1 MQQEVVKIQRVLKDN
16 PQIYQLMK
24 LISEIGVSKIG
35 KITLKMLKGEIKL
48 MRIDDIQI
56 FQCFKENPP
65 KPEKMKEKE
74 RYFQETGL
82 LPSEIILDSSNRL
95 IDGYISYLLAVQQ
108 GIERIPVRYGERQ
121 IVKAYHRPGGKIY
134 IWELPKKLIDQVGPG
149 EKVVVMTSKGIRIV
163 TVKEVE
169 EYNPDRYID
178 SVRLVI
184 RKKKSETV
192 Q

>member
-1 MQQEVVKIQRVLKDN
+1 MQHNVMKVAGELECN
-16 PQIYQLMK
+16 PLIYQLMK

-35 KITLKMLKGEIKL
+35 KIALKMLKGELKL
-48 MRIDDIQI
+48 IRTEDIQV

-95 IDGYISYLLAVQQ
+95 IDGYISYLLAVQH

-134 IWELPKKLIDQVGPG
+134 IWELPEKLIDKVSPG
-149 EKVVVMTSKGIRIV
+149 EKLIVMTSKGIKIV
-163 TVKEVE
+163 TTKAVE

-184 RKKKSETV
+184 RKKE
-192 Q
+192 

>member
-74 RYFQETGL
+74 LYFQETGL
-82 LPSEIILDSSNRL
+82 LPSVIILDSSNRL

-121 IVKAYHRPGGKIY
+121 IVKHI
-134 IWELPKKLIDQVGPG
+134 IDP
-149 EKVVVMTSKGIRIV
+149 
-163 TVKEVE
+163 VE
-169 EYNPDRYID
+169 RFTYGSCRR
-178 SVRLVI
+178 S
-184 RKKKSETV
+184 
-192 Q
+192 

>member
-1 MQQEVVKIQRVLKDN
+1 M
-16 PQIYQLMK
+16 
-24 LISEIGVSKIG
+24 
-35 KITLKMLKGEIKL
+35 
-48 MRIDDIQI
+48 
-56 FQCFKENPP
+56 
-65 KPEKMKEKE
+65 
-74 RYFQETGL
+74 
-82 LPSEIILDSSNRL
+82 
-95 IDGYISYLLAVQQ
+95 
-108 GIERIPVRYGERQ
+108 
-121 IVKAYHRPGGKIY
+121 
-134 IWELPKKLIDQVGPG
+134 GPG

>member
-1 MQQEVVKIQRVLKDN
+1 MQQEVMKIQRVLKDN
-16 PQIYQLMK
+16 PQIYQVMK
-24 LISEIGVSKIG
+24 LVSEIGVSKIG
-35 KITLKMLKGEIKL
+35 KTALKMLKGELKL
-48 MRIDDIQI
+48 LRTDDIQI

-65 KPEKMKEKE
+65 KLEKMQEKE
-74 RYFQETGL
+74 RCFHETGL

-95 IDGYISYLLAVQQ
+95 IDGYISYLLAVQH
-108 GIERIPVRYGERQ
+108 GLERIPVRYGKRQ

-134 IWELPKKLIDQVGPG
+134 IWELPKKLIDQVDPG

-178 SVRLVI
+178 PVRQVI
-184 RKKKSETV
+184 RKKKNTSA
-192 Q
+192 